1 MPYEIKKVRSP
12 KNSYKVCK
20 KIGNKE
26 CYSKKG
32 LPYKR
37 ALAQMRAIIISELN
51 NKKYSKK
58 GSAKKGSAKKGSAKK
73 SSKKPV
79 KKSSKKQSKKMSK
92 VKPIKPVK
100 SIKK

>member
-20 KIGNKE
+20 KLEDKR
-26 CYSKKG
+26 CFSKKG

-58 GSAKKGSAKKGSAKK
+58 GSTKKGSTKKGSAKKT
-73 SSKKPV
+73 SKKPLR
-79 KKSSKKQSKKMSK
+79 KTSKKTSKKMSK
-92 VKPIKPVK
+92 VKPKKPVRK
-100 SIKK
+100 

>member
-1 MPYEIKKVRSP
+1 MPYEIKKVRTP

-20 KIGNKE
+20 KIEDKR
-26 CYSKKG
+26 CFSKKG

-58 GSAKKGSAKKGSAKK
+58 GSTKKGSKKT
-73 SSKKPV
+73 SKKPV
-79 KKSSKKQSKKMSK
+79 RKTSKRMSK
-92 VKPIKPVK
+92 VKPVK
-100 SIKK
+100 N

>member
-1 MPYEIKKVRSP
+1 MPYEIKKVRTP

-20 KIGNKE
+20 KIEDKR
-26 CYSKKG
+26 CFSKKG

-58 GSAKKGSAKKGSAKK
+58 GSAKKTSKRI
-73 SSKKPV
+73 SKKAV
-79 KKSSKKQSKKMSK
+79 KKTSKRMSK
-92 VKPIKPVK
+92 VKPVK
-100 SIKK
+100 N

>member
-20 KIGNKE
+20 KIGSKE

-58 GSAKKGSAKKGSAKK
+58 GSAKKGSAKK

-100 SIKK
+100 TIKK

>member
-20 KIGNKE
+20 KTEERRLEDKE

-37 ALAQMRAIIISELN
+37 ALAQMRAIIISEKGLSN
-51 NKKYSKK
+51 RQTSKK
-58 GSAKKGSAKKGSAKK
+58 VSSKKTSKKTSKKPAKK
-73 SSKKPV
+73 SSKKP
-79 KKSSKKQSKKMSK
+79 SKKMSK
-92 VKPIKPVK
+92 VKPKKPVK
-100 SIKK
+100 N

>member
-58 GSAKKGSAKKGSAKK
+58 GSAKK

-100 SIKK
+100 TIKK

>member
-58 GSAKKGSAKKGSAKK
+58 GSGKK